1 MTAQSC
7 NSFFIYQ
14 SINHFK
20 EDIQMKLTTKT
31 IPAALAVLMLL
42 SACSAAVKQD
52 GEGDRLTPPTTEKAQ
67 TEQPAPPETSEGTEQ
82 PEDTPADV
90 ETAESPSNGGGTIT
104 APDGETLS
112 LSDAECYPHSE
123 GIDYYSFPQG
133 YISFFD
139 GEGIYNSIDDPD
151 MFDAE
156 TWAFLGENKPAVE
169 SGTVKVTEGDTA
181 GGMTVGATNFVCI
194 DFNGEVSIGDAN
206 LIFLEGEMELTGYIT
221 QYTADDGYF
230 SDGDIVFYPT
240 ELPEQFPVYWGAK
253 WGVCAEKDF
262 LIYTPIWFRAGNV
275 EDYDFDTSCIPE
287 NHEVAPVKVTLSRI
301 IYSDRSYLHNEIGGG
316 MAMYSAEIS
325 SIQPA

>member
-1 MTAQSC
+1 
-7 NSFFIYQ
+7 
-14 SINHFK
+14 
-20 EDIQMKLTTKT
+20 MKLTTKT
-31 IPAALAVLMLL
+31 IPAALAALMLL
-42 SACSAAVKQD
+42 SACSATVKQD

-67 TEQPAPPETSEGTEQ
+67 TEQAAPPETAEQKTEQ
-82 PEDTPADV
+82 ADDIPAAGG
-90 ETAESPSNGGGTIT
+90 TAEAPSGDTDKTVT

-112 LSDAECYPHSE
+112 LADAECYPTPD
-123 GIDYYSFPQG
+123 GTGYYAFPQG

-181 GGMTVGATNFVCI
+181 GEMTVGATNFVCI

-206 LIFLEGEMELTGYIT
+206 LIFLEGEMELAGYIT

-287 NHEVAPVKVTLSRI
+287 NHEVAPVKLTLSRI